1 MNIFENINDEIIV
14 VKAIN
19 EKKGELT
26 ENPVAFVDCDY
37 SLIRFLSSQL
47 SLKEVTL
54 NNWNYPVI
62 KQGDSI
68 TLLYRLILQYYSK
81 YDEELKKILQNKNY
95 EINHISKNTLDNR
108 LSNLD
113 IVTHQNNIR
122 HSKGLKYETIMS
134 SQRLQE
140 IQQKSIKDKQQEIDE
155 SYLTR
160 MSGIF
165 YTNMKEN
172 TIDNKTIKSCYLKFS
187 YNLDDISISSPNSI
201 AYKELD
207 KLYIPEILSLFHENS
222 IKSLLLQNKKYI
234 YKTIIDRNISLL
246 NRHIDR
252 YPAIKEVLL
261 KYKIMDKSCPTDPRK
276 NILLT
281 FYDYAYN
288 SNKYTINNGNIL
300 MVLSIKS
307 NFNVVG
313 RYKAFIMLYLLGI
326 LQRQK
331 YITKIKNTNNR
342 IPSFIWVSELKET
355 DFPRINRNAKEI
367 LKLNWNSVR
376 YMMVAETF
384 GEETADMIYS
394 YNMNCKRNYRHGL
407 RAKEDIIN
415 YLTKNKAVFLE
426 GFITRKMIFDYV
438 KDLNAKRKQLK
449 LKYSKIKNGFMCFIS
464 SLLNYNTEIKE
475 TLEQKNFTYTILN
488 TKTINNIRKYQEEN
502 KIKDT
507 TYKLKP
513 NMRVI
518 VLKNLVN

>member
-1 MNIFENINDEIIV
+1 MNIFENINNEIIV

-26 ENPVAFVDCDY
+26 EKLVSFLDCDY

-47 SLKEVTL
+47 LLREITL

-62 KQGDSI
+62 KQDDTI
-68 TLLYRLILQYYSK
+68 TLLYRLVLQYYSK
-81 YDEELKKILQNKNY
+81 YDEELKKILQNKSY

-134 SQRLQE
+134 SQQLQE
-140 IQQKSIKDKQQEIDE
+140 IQQKSIKDKQQQTDD

-165 YTNMKEN
+165 YTYMKEN
-172 TIDNKTIKSCYLKFS
+172 TIDNKTLKTCYLKFRYS
-187 YNLDDISISSPNSI
+187 LGDISSSSLNSI
-201 AYKELD
+201 ANKELD
-207 KLYIPEILSLFHENS
+207 KLYIPEILSLFPTNS

-261 KYKIMDKSCPTDPRK
+261 KYKIMDKSNPDNSNK

-281 FYDYAYN
+281 FYNYAYN

-300 MVLSIKS
+300 MVLSIRN
-307 NFNVVG
+307 NFKVVG
-313 RYKAFIMLYLLGI
+313 RYKAFIILYLLGI

-331 YITKIKNTNNR
+331 YITKIKNTNNK

-355 DFPRINRNAKEI
+355 DFPQINRNAKEI

-415 YLTKNKAVFLE
+415 YLTKNKTVFLE

-449 LKYSKIKNGFMCFIS
+449 LKNSKIKNGFMCFIS

-475 TLEQKNFTYTILN
+475 TLEQQNFTYTILN
-488 TKTINNIRKYQEEN
+488 TKIINNIRKYQEQN
-502 KIKDT
+502 GIKDT

-518 VLKNLVN
+518 VLKNLIN

>member
-1 MNIFENINDEIIV
+1 MNILENINDEIIV

-19 EKKGELT
+19 EKKGAFT
-26 ENPVAFVDCDY
+26 EKAVAFLDCEY

-47 SLKEVTL
+47 LLKEVTL

-68 TLLYRLILQYYSK
+68 TLLYRLVLQYYSK
-81 YDEELKKILQNKNY
+81 YDEELAKILQNKNY
-95 EINHISKNTLDNR
+95 EVNHISKNTLDNR

-140 IQQKSIKDKQQEIDE
+140 IQQKSMKEKQQEIDE

-172 TIDNKTIKSCYLKFS
+172 AIDNKTIKSCYLKFS

-222 IKSLLLQNKKYI
+222 IKSLLLQNKRYI

-246 NRHIDR
+246 NRHIER
-252 YPAIKEVLL
+252 YPAIKEVLT

-300 MVLSIKS
+300 MVLSIKN

-331 YITKIKNTNNR
+331 YITKIKNINNR

-355 DFPRINRNAKEI
+355 DFPQINRNAKEI

-384 GEETADMIYS
+384 GEETADMVYS

-415 YLTKNKAVFLE
+415 YLTNNQNDHKCP
-426 GFITRKMIFDYV
+426 FITRKMIFDYV
-438 KDLNAKRKQLK
+438 KELNAYRKQNK
-449 LKYSKIKNGFMCFIS
+449 TKYSKIKNGFMCFIS

-475 TLEQKNFTYTILN
+475 TLEQQNLTYTILN

-518 VLKNLVN
+518 VLKNLIN

>member
-19 EKKGELT
+19 DKKGEFT
-26 ENPVAFVDCDY
+26 EETVAFIDCDY
-37 SLIRFLSSQL
+37 SLIRFLISQL
-47 SLKEVTL
+47 SLKEITL

-81 YDEELKKILQNKNY
+81 HDEELKRILQDKNY

-122 HSKGLKYETIMS
+122 HSKGLKYQTIMS
-134 SQRLQE
+134 SQHLHE
-140 IQQKSIKDKQQEIDE
+140 IQQKGMKDKQQKTDE

-172 TIDNKTIKSCYLKFS
+172 AIDNKTLKSCYLKFRYS
-187 YNLDDISISSPNSI
+187 LDDISILSPNSI
-201 AYKELD
+201 TNKELD
-207 KLYIPEILSLFHENS
+207 KLYIPEILSLFPTNS

-234 YKTIIDRNISLL
+234 YKTIIDRNIALL

-261 KYKIMDKSCPTDPRK
+261 KYKIMDKSCPTNPQK

-281 FYDYAYN
+281 FYNYAYN
-288 SNKYTINNGNIL
+288 FNKYTINNGNIL

-313 RYKAFIMLYLLGI
+313 RYKAFIILYLLGI

-331 YITKIKNTNNR
+331 YITKIKNINNK

-355 DFPRINRNAKEI
+355 DFPLINRNAKQI

-407 RAKEDIIN
+407 MAKEDIIN
-415 YLTKNKAVFLE
+415 YLTKNKTVFLE

-449 LKYSKIKNGFMCFIS
+449 LKHSKIKNGFMCFIS

-475 TLEQKNFTYTILN
+475 TLEQQNFTYTILN
-488 TKTINNIRKYQEEN
+488 TRTINNIRKYQEEN

-518 VLKNLVN
+518 VLKNLIN